1 MQQKFMANKEQ
12 LDSDL
17 GCPGIH
23 PEPPTNLKTRDLPI
37 IQIEKPWFR
46 IHQSHHS
53 PLYYGDSG
61 KYRFDA
67 PAQEYGVMYIALDP
81 HGCFI
86 ETFGSQTGIQ
96 VISYQELSLRSIS
109 ALNCDRPLQLVDM
122 SGAGLAHIGAD
133 ARLTTAEYKVAQ
145 RWALALWNHPSQ
157 VDGIYYRARH
167 DLSQLCAAIF
177 NRAKSVFTISN
188 TQICTN
194 RSFQKTLATIL
205 ETYKFGL
212 ID

>member
-1 MQQKFMANKEQ
+1 MILE
-12 LDSDL
+12 S
-17 GCPGIH
+17 GSPGLH
-23 PEPPTNLKTRDLPI
+23 PEPPADLQSRDLPI
-37 IQIEKPWFR
+37 IQIEKSWFR
-46 IHQSHHS
+46 IHQSRHS
-53 PLYYGDSG
+53 PLYFGDSG
-61 KYRFDA
+61 ANRFDA
-67 PAQEYGVMYIALDP
+67 PAQEYGVMYIAVDL
-81 HGCFI
+81 HGSFI

-96 VISYQELSLRSIS
+96 VISYRELSLRSIS
-109 ALNCDRPLQLVDM
+109 QLICTHPLQLVDL
-122 SGAGLAHIGAD
+122 SGSGVVHISAD
-133 ARLTTAEYKVAQ
+133 ARLTAAEHKVAQ

-177 NRAKSVFTISN
+177 ARAKPVFTISN
-188 TQICTN
+188 TQSCTN

>member
-1 MQQKFMANKEQ
+1 MTVE
-12 LDSDL
+12 S
-17 GCPGIH
+17 GSPGLH
-23 PEPPTNLKTRDLPI
+23 PEPPTDLEARNLPI
-37 IQIEKPWFR
+37 IQIEKSWFR
-46 IHQSHHS
+46 IHKSRHS
-53 PLYYGDSG
+53 PLYFGESG
-61 KYRFDA
+61 HYRFDA

-96 VISYQELSLRSIS
+96 VISCQELSLRSIS
-109 ALNCDRPLQLVDM
+109 KLSCNRALQLVDM
-122 SGAGLAHIGAD
+122 SGAGLVHMGAD
-133 ARLTTAEYKVAQ
+133 ARLTAAEYKIAQ
-145 RWALALWNHPSQ
+145 RWALALSNHPSQ

-177 NRAKSVFTISN
+177 DRAKPVFTISN
-188 TQICTN
+188 TQSCTN